1 MRAWRNVTIE
11 PLAPAPAVET
21 PQIAQ
26 ILSLR
31 SGRLLDARRFITRHR
46 YEELVRVRT
55 RVLEAMYAGKPRL
68 VCSVCHT
75 PFYIVASTRK
85 AFFFRP
91 RHGWLLPGRHA
102 QLRDSGGDPR
112 PPICR
117 RAGERG

>member
-26 ILSLR
+26 VLSLR
-31 SGRLLDARRFITRHR
+31 TGRLLDARRFITRHR
-46 YEELVRVRT
+46 YEDLVRVRT

-75 PFYIVASTRK
+75 PARIYCSC
-85 AFFFRP
+85 
-91 RHGWLLPGRHA
+91 
-102 QLRDSGGDPR
+102 SGGS
-112 PPICR
+112 
-117 RAGERG
+117 